1 MPLWP
6 VMVVQ
11 WLHVFSGIFWFGS
24 RLVVT
29 IILLPTMRRV
39 PQAKKH
45 AFLGELIRHFV
56 RVEPFLGVATIT
68 LGILRG
74 TVFGAIVS
82 PDAAFGTT
90 YGITW
95 TTALT
100 IGIVIAILGG
110 VVGNSFKRLQAIPVT
125 DDGSSQIAFDR
136 QLSKTQAY
144 SWISLALYLLIFT
157 CMILM
162 RFGY

>member
-39 PQAKKH
+39 PQAKQH
-45 AFLGELIRHFV
+45 ALLGELIRHFV
-56 RVEPFLGVATIT
+56 RVEPFLGVATVI

-95 TTALT
+95 TTALML
-100 IGIVIAILGG
+100 GIVIAILGG

-125 DDGSSQIAFDR
+125 DDGLSQIAFDR

-144 SWISLALYLLIFT
+144 SQLSLALFLLIFT